1 MAQRISRRKLADLVA
16 SRIVAG
22 QSTDV
27 ALREIAAYLIATK
40 RTREQLLVVRDI
52 ESALQD
58 KGTVVA
64 DVTSVHAVG
73 ESLHQQIKDLT
84 GATSLQLRTTLDDTV
99 LGGVRIDIPGKRF
112 DGTIR
117 RKLNALK
124 AQQL

>member
-1 MAQRISRRKLADLVA
+1 MAQRISRRKLAELVA
-16 SRIVAG
+16 TRILAG

-27 ALREIAAYLIATK
+27 ALREVAAYLIATK
-40 RTREQLLVVRDI
+40 RTREQALVVRDI
-52 ESALQD
+52 EAALLD
-58 KGTVVA
+58 KGIVVA
-64 DVTSVHAVG
+64 DVTSVHGV
-73 ESLHQQIKDLT
+73 SDDLHQQIKDLT
-84 GATSLQLRTTLDDTV
+84 GATSLQLRTTLDDAV

>member
-1 MAQRISRRKLADLVA
+1 MCD
-16 SRIVAG
+16 
-22 QSTDV
+22 DV
-27 ALREIAAYLIATK
+27 CHACEATQVHVPALRLPI
-40 RTREQLLVVRDI
+40 
-52 ESALQD
+52 
-58 KGTVVA
+58 VVA

-73 ESLHQQIKDLT
+73 DSLHQQIKDLT
-84 GATSLQLRTTLDDTV
+84 GATSLQLRTSLDDTV